1 MRIHIGRTGVTGR
14 LLIRSLAAGFACF
27 ALAGVASAQDF
38 PSRPVK
44 LVMGFGPGGL
54 GDIAGRAIGQI
65 MSQSIGQQV
74 VVENMPGAGGS
85 NAALTLARA
94 APDGHTILWVSSQN
108 AIAPSMFKSLP
119 YDWSRDFAPVG
130 PMAVFDFVLFVHK
143 DSPLKTVRD
152 VIEAAKA
159 NPDKFNFGSIAVGTA
174 QNLSTLN
181 FVAMAGL
188 KVPTVPFRTTGEVI
202 TGLASGN
209 IQAAFETIPAV
220 IAQFGAGTL
229 RPIAVSSDKRVPF
242 LPDVP
247 TIAESGLPGYRTYSW
262 NGIVAP
268 AKTPQNI
275 VLRLNKEI
283 NAAIAT
289 PEIQKR
295 FRELIMEPRTGTPE
309 DLQKIYEADI
319 GMWRRIIT
327 DANIKPN

>member
-1 MRIHIGRTGVTGR
+1 M
-14 LLIRSLAAGFACF
+14 SLAFAGA
-27 ALAGVASAQDF
+27 ASAQDF

-54 GDIAGRAIGQI
+54 ADIAGRSIGQV
-65 MSQSIGQQV
+65 MSQSMGQPV
-74 VVENMPGAGGS
+74 VIENMPGAGAS

-159 NPDKFNFGSIAVGTA
+159 NPEKFNFGSIAVGTA

-202 TGLASGN
+202 TALASGN
-209 IQAAFETIPAV
+209 VQAAFETIPAV

-247 TIAESGLPGYRTYSW
+247 TIAESGVPGYRTYSW

-283 NAAIAT
+283 NGAIAT

-327 DANIKPN
+327 DAKITPN